1 MDNILTP
8 VSPGEVLDKI
18 TILRLK
24 LEKIAD
30 AEKLKNVEYEL
41 RILEDTAA
49 QHIAPSTQL
58 TKLTDALQKVNAK
71 LWDIEDDIRICE
83 RNRSFDDAFV
93 DLARA
98 IYVTNDERAR
108 LKREINIHLGSAIVE
123 EKSYAPMSKSA

>member
-24 LEKIAD
+24 LEKIAY
-30 AEKLKNVEYEL
+30 AEKLKNVAYEL

-58 TKLTDALQKVNAK
+58 TKLTDELQKVNAK

-83 RNRSFDDAFV
+83 RSGSFDDAFV

-98 IYVTNDERAR
+98 VYVTNDERAR
-108 LKREINIHLGSAIVE
+108 PKREINVHLDSEIIE
-123 EKSYAPMSKSA
+123 EKSYATLSKSA